1 VTPLCDNGGMTSGA
15 RDHAGAVAAA
25 SSVAHDLLD
34 LDRGVLD
41 DDTVHETLTSMEL
54 AIAQLRVAAAAMLV
68 EWDQR
73 GVWQNNGSRS
83 PAHRFARE
91 TRSSVTTGRAELA
104 RARALDKLPH
114 LRQAVLDGLL
124 SWDHVDLFTRACT
137 REREAL
143 LVEHEAVLV
152 AQCIGVPF
160 GDAVI
165 HLRYWQVQADEQL
178 AKERDRPDEQESS
191 KLYASKHLDDRLAI
205 QGDLNAIDG
214 EIVKNELDRLIEE
227 LRLAD
232 MQAGIE
238 RTPGERRAAAL
249 VEMARRS
256 ATAPAGGRRPQPLF
270 TVIVGDK
277 SFEHLCELASGSVLP
292 TGDLVP
298 YLNDAMLES
307 VIFDGP
313 ITVVGVSRR
322 RTFTGALRR
331 AIQVRDRRCRHESEC
346 DVRAD
351 QCDVDHVISWINDGE
366 TSQFNGRLECK
377 PHNRFEHLHG
387 GDGTPLPHREITHLD
402 ALRAR
407 LQWQYWRDVYRN
419 PHLYESDVA

>member
-1 VTPLCDNGGMTSGA
+1 MTSGA
-15 RDHAGAVAAA
+15 RDHADAVAAA
-25 SSVAHDLLD
+25 FAVVREFLD
-34 LDRGVLD
+34 VDRGVLD
-41 DDTVHETLTSMEL
+41 DAAVHETLASMEL
-54 AIAQLRVAAAAMLV
+54 AIAQFRVAAAGMLV

-104 RARALDKLPH
+104 RARVLDKLPN
-114 LRQAVLDGLL
+114 LRRAVLDGLV

-137 REREAL
+137 RDREAL
-143 LVEHEAVLV
+143 LIEHEAVLV
-152 AQCIGVPF
+152 GQCVGVPF
-160 GDAVI
+160 SDAVI
-165 HLRYWQVQADEQL
+165 HLRYWQVQADEHL
-178 AKERDRPDEQESS
+178 AKERDQPVEQGSS

-205 QGDLNAIDG
+205 QGELNAIDG

-227 LRLAD
+227 IRLAD
-232 MQAGIE
+232 LKAGVE

-249 VEMARRS
+249 VEMAKRS
-256 ATAPAGGRRPQPLF
+256 ATAPADGRRPQPLF

-298 YLNDAMLES
+298 YLCDAMLES

-351 QCDVDHVISWINDGE
+351 QCDVDHVVSWINHGQ

-387 GDGTPLPHREITHLD
+387 GDGDPLPHREVTSLD

-407 LQWQYWRDVYRN
+407 LHWVHWRDVYRN
-419 PHLYESDVA
+419 PHLYEPDVA

>member
-1 VTPLCDNGGMTSGA
+1 MTSGA
-15 RDHAGAVAAA
+15 RDHAGVVAAA
-25 SSVAHDLLD
+25 FAVADDVLE

-41 DDTVHETLTSMEL
+41 DAAVHELLTSLEL
-54 AIAQLRVAAAAMLV
+54 VIARFGVAAAGTLV
-68 EWDQR
+68 EWDER

-104 RARALDKLPH
+104 RARVLDKLPD
-114 LRQAVLDGLL
+114 LRRAVLDGLL

-143 LVEHEAVLV
+143 LIEHEAMLV
-152 AQCIGVPF
+152 AQCVGVPF
-160 GDAVI
+160 SDAVI

-178 AKERDRPDEQESS
+178 AKERDRPEEQESS

-214 EIVKNELDRLIEE
+214 EIVKNELDRLIEQI
-227 LRLAD
+227 RLAD
-232 MQAGIE
+232 VKAGVE

-249 VEMARRS
+249 VEMAKRS
-256 ATAPAGGRRPQPLF
+256 ATAPADGRRPQPLF

-277 SFEHLCELASGSVLP
+277 SFEQLCELASGTVLRA
-292 TGDLVP
+292 GDLVP
-298 YLNDAMLES
+298 YLDDAMLES

-351 QCDVDHVISWINDGE
+351 QCDVDHVVSWINDGQ
-366 TSQFNGRLECK
+366 TSQFNGRLQCR
-377 PHNRFEHLHG
+377 PHNRLGPLHG
-387 GDGTPLPHREITHLD
+387 GDGEPLPHREVTSLD

-407 LQWQYWRDVYRN
+407 LHWLHWRDVYRN